1 MVPIFGIFVPSP
13 CCTETSTKTHTNSVV
28 PTKSCVPVLVQRRSA
43 PGCSALARASWATW
57 SAPSSLTHS
66 RLSPV
71 IFTCAFRKLSSAVE
85 PAGEQG
91 PRERPMPTMAA
102 NAETAGPMAMS
113 VGLTGKRTAKPRE
126 GCLPSPVAKKPKPS
140 PTLGA
145 CPPVAHGMLPLNP
158 LRSRCEHRF

>member
-1 MVPIFGIFVPSP
+1 MHF
-13 CCTETSTKTHTNSVV
+13 E
-28 PTKSCVPVLVQRRSA
+28 SCRLPWNL
-43 PGCSALARASWATW
+43 LE
-57 SAPSSLTHS
+57 S
-66 RLSPV
+66 RDP
-71 IFTCAFRKLSSAVE
+71 E
-85 PAGEQG
+85 NGQ
-91 PRERPMPTMAA
+91 MPTMAA

-126 GCLPSPVAKKPKPS
+126 GGLPSPVAKKPKPS